1 MTSSLAAALCV
12 GAFILA
18 GPAGA
23 ASKSD
28 PKPTIVLV
36 HGAFAGSSS
45 WNGVI
50 TDLVADGYKVIAA
63 ANPLRSVKSDS
74 AYLASLLGSV
84 EGSVVLVGHSYGG
97 EVITTAAADSKKVK
111 ALVFV
116 AGVAPDAGESAAS
129 LGERFPG
136 GTLGETLAA
145 PVPQPDGGVDL
156 YIEPSRYWAQFAA
169 DVPEA
174 DATQMAATQRPI
186 TKAALSE
193 PSGAPAWRTIP
204 SWFIYGSLDKNI
216 PRTLHAFMAERAK
229 SRGTVEVQGASHVVM
244 ISHPADVAALIE
256 RAASA
261 P

>member
-1 MTSSLAAALCV
+1 M
-12 GAFILA
+12 FA

-23 ASKSD
+23 ENAGD

-50 TDLVADGYKVIAA
+50 ADLATDGYKVIAA
-63 ANPLRSVKSDS
+63 ANPLRGVKSDS
-74 AYLASLLGSV
+74 AYLSSLLGSI
-84 EGSVVLVGHSYGG
+84 EGPVVLVGHSYGG
-97 EVITTAAADSKKVK
+97 EVITTAAVGSTKVK
-111 ALVFV
+111 GLVFV
-116 AGVAPDAGESAAS
+116 AGVAPDAGESASS
-129 LGERFPG
+129 LGDRFPG
-136 GTLGETLAA
+136 STLAETLAA
-145 PVPQPDGGVDL
+145 PVPQPDGGADL
-156 YIEPSRYWAQFAA
+156 YIQSSRYWAQFAA

-174 DATQMAATQRPI
+174 DATQMAATQRPV
-186 TKAALSE
+186 TQAALSE

-261 P
+261 R